1 MKNSEISGKKV
12 PQKIAARERDQQQ
25 VVDDEDGLARDQR
38 VDPLLRAQVVEAGDD
53 QRRRADQHHPDQA
66 EDVGPDGAV
75 AEGVDRLQHAGADE
89 EGAEQRQRE
98 GGDDQAGVPDLEHAA
113 LLLDHHRVQEGGAD
127 QPRHQR
133 RVLDRVPGPVAAPAE
148 LGVGPAGAE
157 QQAEAEEGPG
167 DQGEAAGGADP
178 GGVELAGDQGADGEG
193 EGDREGDVPRVEHR
207 RVDHHARVLQQRVEA
222 DAVGRHRA
230 QLGEGVDAAGEEHQA
245 GEEARDPGHHRGRVR
260 DDLAQLVAG
269 RVEGERGGDREHPGP
284 EQQRAFLARP
294 HRRHLVEGRRLD
306 RGVFRRRF

>member
-1 MKNSEISGKKV
+1 MPVKSSEISGKKV
-12 PQKIAARERDQQQ
+12 PQADHRGERHEEQ
-25 VVDDEDGLARDQR
+25 VVDQEDGLARDQR
-38 VDPLLRAQVVEAGDD
+38 VDPLLRAQVVEPRDD
-53 QRRRADQHHPDQA
+53 QRRRADQDDADQA

-98 GGDDQAGVPDLEHAA
+98 GGDDQAGVPDLQHPP
-113 LLLDHHRVQEGGAD
+113 LLLDHDRVQEGGAD

-178 GGVELAGDQGADGEG
+178 GGVESAGDQGADAKAKGI
-193 EGDREGDVPRVEHR
+193 VK
-207 RVDHHARVLQQRVEA
+207 ATY
-222 DAVGRHRA
+222 
-230 QLGEGVDAAGEEHQA
+230 
-245 GEEARDPGHHRGRVR
+245 
-260 DDLAQLVAG
+260 
-269 RVEGERGGDREHPGP
+269 P
-284 EQQRAFLARP
+284 E
-294 HRRHLVEGRRLD
+294 
-306 RGVFRRRF
+306 